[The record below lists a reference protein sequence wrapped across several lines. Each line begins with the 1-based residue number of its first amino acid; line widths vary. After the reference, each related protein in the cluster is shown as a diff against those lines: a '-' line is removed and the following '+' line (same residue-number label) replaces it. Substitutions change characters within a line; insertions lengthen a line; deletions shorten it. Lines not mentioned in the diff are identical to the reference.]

1 MRGSATKISFCFI
14 LVLST
19 CSLFAQKK
27 VLIAYYSQAGAT
39 AKMAEYVASGVKS
52 VAGVIPVT
60 KPIQE
65 VVQKDLLEADAIIV
79 GTPVYN
85 AMVSSPV
92 VSFISTWP
100 FENQPLKN
108 KVGAVFVTAG
118 GISAGEE
125 LAQMQILQ
133 SMMVFGMIV
142 VGGDEWTS
150 AFGASA
156 VMQEGS
162 FQLEDSKQPAKLFL
176 DKAYGLGKRVATLT
190 QFIQ

>member
-1 MRGSATKISFCFI
+1 
-14 LVLST
+14 
-19 CSLFAQKK
+19 
-27 VLIAYYSQAGAT
+27 
-39 AKMAEYVASGVKS
+39 VKS

-190 QFIQ
+190 QFIQLPK